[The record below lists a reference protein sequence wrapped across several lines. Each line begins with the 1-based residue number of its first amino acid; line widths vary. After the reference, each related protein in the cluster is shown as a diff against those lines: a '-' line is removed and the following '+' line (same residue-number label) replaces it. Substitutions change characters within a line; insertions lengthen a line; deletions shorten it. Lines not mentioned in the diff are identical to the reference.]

1 MTDGRGAFPMNV
13 KKKPAGFTLLE
24 LMVVLFIVGVLAA
37 IAQPAFQG
45 PRLKAREATLKAD
58 LWVFRDLID
67 QYYADH
73 GEYPESLE
81 ILVDRSYLRKVPVD
95 PFTQSSE
102 SWTLLPHVEGESGIF
117 DVRSGSD
124 LTGSND
130 VPYSEW

>member
-1 MTDGRGAFPMNV
+1 MNPL
-13 KKKPAGFTLLE
+13 KKNTGFTLLE

-45 PRLKAREATLKAD
+45 PRLKAKEATLKSD

-73 GEYPESLE
+73 GEYPESLTD
-81 ILVDRSYLRKVPVD
+81 LVDKSYLRAIPLD

-102 SWTLLPHVEGESGIF
+102 SWALLPPTEGESGVF
-117 DVRSGSD
+117 DVHSGSD
-124 LTGSND
+124 LTGSNG

>member
-1 MTDGRGAFPMNV
+1 MILG
-13 KKKPAGFTLLE
+13 KKPAGFTLLE

-58 LWVFRDLID
+58 LFVLRDLID

-81 ILVDRSYLRKVPVD
+81 VLVERSYLRAIPTD
-95 PFTQSSE
+95 PFTQSAE
-102 SWTLLPHVEGESGIF
+102 SWVLLPPAAGESGIF

-124 LTGSND
+124 LTDSDG